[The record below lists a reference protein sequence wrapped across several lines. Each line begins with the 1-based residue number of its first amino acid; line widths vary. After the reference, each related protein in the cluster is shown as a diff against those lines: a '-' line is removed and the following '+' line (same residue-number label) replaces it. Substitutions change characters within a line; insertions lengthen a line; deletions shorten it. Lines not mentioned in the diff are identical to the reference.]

1 MAKWLAFSK
10 WLIKIHVYMYKF
22 LVIWKIT
29 VGRFSSFFSL
39 FCLYFSFC
47 SHHLHEEH
55 RCQGASVR
63 VKNKKNVTVLIFHR
77 HQRQRHRFCLLF
89 FGSEASNYQMILLSF
104 LLNIFH
110 VESSYWI
117 YFSSFYWRS
126 TFSPQIIF
134 KSEGMCFYLWVP
146 KSYFW
151 LGTKSW

>member
-1 MAKWLAFSK
+1 
-10 WLIKIHVYMYKF
+10 MYKF

-104 LLNIFH
+104 IVGYPMLLFFVYQQIAVAYMPKVNSPRFDL
-110 VESSYWI
+110 VKCSVSLTRCQPLFE
-117 YFSSFYWRS
+117 FSRN
-126 TFSPQIIF
+126 
-134 KSEGMCFYLWVP
+134 
-146 KSYFW
+146 
-151 LGTKSW
+151 